1 MVFMKARRESKVIS
15 TWLLKKLA
23 KNMFFFS
30 KNNTIH
36 LVILKIESNHP
47 IKIQCTALSTTT
59 SAWDVSNVS
68 NSRQNAIKMEMLTRL
83 MSGMFLARH
92 LRSIKLQGLRNKS
105 DFFTQQLET

>member
-1 MVFMKARRESKVIS
+1 MAVEE
-15 TWLLKKLA
+15 TCEEY
-23 KNMFFFS
+23 FFLS

-47 IKIQCTALSTTT
+47 IKIQCAALSTTT
-59 SAWDVSNVS
+59 SAWDVS

-92 LRSIKLQGLRNKS
+92 LRSIKLQGLRNIS
-105 DFFTQQLET
+105 VFFTQQLET